1 MTIATQPLSTID
13 DVATLAGVSTATV
26 SRVLNKTAKVSSKTE
41 KRVQRAMEKLGYR
54 PNKFARGL
62 AGGSSDS
69 IGVVVPDIAST
80 FFGTLIKGVESA
92 AREHGVQVMIASG
105 NESAEDERRAFES
118 LEQHQCDA
126 RIIFFTSHELQ
137 HIESMTRDPHVVV
150 IGRYFPELA
159 ERCVYLNDVQGG
171 IVATEHLIEQGHRQ
185 IAHLYHNYNDA
196 DTRWLG
202 YRQALD
208 RAGIAFDPDLTITV
222 TETDADS
229 GYRATARL
237 LTRGKPF
244 TAIFA
249 FNDRMAM
256 GCIAALRHHNLRV
269 PEDVSVIGFD
279 DIEMARYFWPPLT
292 TVHQPIFEMAHSA
305 GLIAIGLMKGEPR
318 EEVQRKFEP
327 TLVTRDSVQSHTVQS
342 R

>member
-1 MTIATQPLSTID
+1 MMIATQPLSTID

-41 KRVQRAMEKLGYR
+41 KRVMSAMQRLGYR

-69 IGVVVPDIAST
+69 IGVVVPDIAAT
-80 FFGTLIKGVESA
+80 FFGTLIKGVEAA

-118 LEQHQCDA
+118 LEQHQCDV
-126 RIIFFTSHELQ
+126 RIIFSNFNQEHM
-137 HIESMTRDPHVVV
+137 ESMTRDPNTVV
-150 IGRYFPELA
+150 IGRYFSELA
-159 ERCVYLNDVQGG
+159 ERCVYLDDVQGG
-171 IVATEHLIEQGHRQ
+171 IVATEHLIEHGHRQ
-185 IAHLYHNYNDA
+185 IAHLYHDYPA
-196 DTRWLG
+196 TEIRWLG

-208 RAGIAFDPDLTITV
+208 RAGIVFDPDLTITV
-222 TETDADS
+222 PETDADS
-229 GYRATARL
+229 GYRATERL
-237 LTRGKPF
+237 LARGKPF

-256 GCIAALRHHNLRV
+256 GCIAALRYHHLRV
-269 PEDVSVIGFD
+269 PEDVSVIGYD
-279 DIEMARYFWPPLT
+279 DIETARYFWPPLT

-305 GLIAIGLMKGEPR
+305 GLIAIGLMKGESTK
-318 EEVQRKFEP
+318 EVKRKFEP
-327 TLVTRDSVQSHTVQS
+327 TLVTRASVQSRTVPS
-342 R
+342 P